1 MRNTHDKCAGWS
13 LVAWRVQPYAAG
25 MTTEQNKQLMQTVFA
40 ELSNG
45 NSEPFVESLADDVR
59 WTLTGTTAWSRTY
72 DGKPAVQRE
81 LLRPLFAQF
90 GDRYTSE
97 ATRFTAEDDRV
108 VVEAHGRVTTKE
120 GRPYNNSYCYVFRI
134 ADGRVKEITEYFDT
148 QLVATAL
155 APPSIG

>member
-1 MRNTHDKCAGWS
+1 
-13 LVAWRVQPYAAG
+13 
-25 MTTEQNKQLMQTVFA
+25 
-40 ELSNG
+40 
-45 NSEPFVESLADDVR
+45 
-59 WTLTGTTAWSRTY
+59 
-72 DGKPAVQRE
+72 VQRE
-81 LLRPLFAQF
+81 LLGPLFAQF